1 MTNARLASLPIDHLL
16 AEMAVF
22 PLVSEAGL
30 RLRITQL
37 DPNMSENT
45 ENLWRE
51 AERQVLTCFPAFS
64 VDEAVSIRD
73 YFWFG
78 WQDDHKIPLHDYLKW
93 KDDAVQGVF
102 IGVFAIA
109 LIYLL
114 GLICHGIQ
122 RIVLWLIWFVY
133 GKRNSPEPT
142 AWFANL
148 KKDNPRYE
156 LIMYFW
162 YMRSTCWNLVVS
174 IVLAAIICYPQHYK
188 LALCLSE
195 LVIIRSF
202 SKIFVVLS
210 RRGSIKYPSCY
221 KSRRRWHRY

>member
-30 RLRITQL
+30 RLQITQL

-64 VDEAVSIRD
+64 VDEGVSIRD

-93 KDDAVQGVF
+93 LAGQFLEVRGHTATPALPHVRGVPGPSDREPPAVWARLAWRWLS
-102 IGVFAIA
+102 FA
-109 LIYLL
+109 LPPIYYSPRSPRMERVQRRS
-114 GLICHGIQ
+114 IC
-122 RIVLWLIWFVY
+122 
-133 GKRNSPEPT
+133 SPQ
-142 AWFANL
+142 L
-148 KKDNPRYE
+148 
-156 LIMYFW
+156 
-162 YMRSTCWNLVVS
+162 ST
-174 IVLAAIICYPQHYK
+174 K
-188 LALCLSE
+188 T
-195 LVIIRSF
+195 
-202 SKIFVVLS
+202 
-210 RRGSIKYPSCY
+210 
-221 KSRRRWHRY
+221 